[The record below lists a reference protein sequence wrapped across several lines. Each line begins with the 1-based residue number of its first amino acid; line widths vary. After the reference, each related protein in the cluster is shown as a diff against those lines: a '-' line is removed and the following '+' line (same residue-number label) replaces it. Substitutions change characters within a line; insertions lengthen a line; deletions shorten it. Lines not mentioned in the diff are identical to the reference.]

1 MAVRT
6 PDSGF
11 ENLERRYESVA
22 RLVPYLLLVVPFIPY
37 VLSQA
42 PSAGAIGITAG
53 VAVAAGAWVAWM
65 VVLHPGPPRRPWQ
78 GYVYVA
84 GLLVFIAVLTF
95 RSPWFAFF
103 TWIGFLH
110 AGQYL
115 AGAWRWIG
123 CAVVAFFIG
132 MAQSGGFH
140 RPTVALVAIWVLLAG
155 VDMVLIGVFTM
166 LGVKTEEQNKARK
179 QMIAELAEANH
190 RLEQMI
196 AENTGLQAQLL
207 TQAREAGAGDER
219 QRMAREI
226 HDTIAQGLTGIV
238 TQLEAAQQTSND
250 AERERRIDNAKRL
263 ARHSLAE
270 ARRSVQAL
278 RPQALEDSRL
288 PEALADEV
296 ARWSVTSGVTGD
308 VETTGEARALH
319 PEVEVTLLRVAQ
331 EALANVAK
339 HAGASRAGVTLS
351 YMEDVVSLDVRD
363 DGAGFAV
370 TERNGHLAGE
380 TPAAGG
386 FGLIAM
392 RQRVSRLA
400 GQLEIES
407 EPGAGTA
414 VSASLPAIPLG
425 EVRVSQTIRLLI
437 ADDHPVVR
445 DGLRGIFEASG
456 EFEVAGEAANG
467 REAVDRAAA
476 LHPDVV
482 LMDLRMPVLDGVSAI
497 KLLAEKGIGAR
508 VLVLTTFDTDTD
520 VVPAIEA
527 GATGYL
533 LKDSPPDELLRGVRA
548 AARGEAV
555 LSPSVATRLLG
566 QVRQPA
572 REPLSQREL
581 DILGLIA
588 QGCSNREAA
597 ARLFISEATVKT
609 HVLHIYAK
617 LGVNDRAAAVATG
630 FERGLLPRP

>member
-1 MAVRT
+1 MTVRT

-22 RLVPYLLLVVPFIPY
+22 RLVPYLLLVVPLIPY

-42 PSAGAIGITAG
+42 PSAGAFGITVG
-53 VAVAAGAWVAWM
+53 VAAAAGAWVAWM

-78 GYVYVA
+78 GYVYFA

-115 AGAWRWIG
+115 TGAWRWVG
-123 CAVVAFFIG
+123 CAVVAVFIA
-132 MAQSGGFH
+132 MAQAGGFH
-140 RPTVALVAIWVLLAG
+140 RPTVSLVVIWVLLAG
-155 VDMVLIGVFTM
+155 VDVVLIGVFTM
-166 LGVKTEEQNKARK
+166 LGVKVGEQNEARK
-179 QMIAELAEANH
+179 HMIAELAEANH
-190 RLEQMI
+190 RLEEMI

-263 ARHSLAE
+263 ARDSLAE

-278 RPQALEDSRL
+278 RPQALENSRL

-296 ARWSVTSGVTGD
+296 ARWSATSGVAGE

-339 HAGASRAGVTLS
+339 HAERLSRRGHAVLHGGRGEPGRARRRRRVHRGPEPRQAGPTGTS
-351 YMEDVVSLDVRD
+351 QE
-363 DGAGFAV
+363 
-370 TERNGHLAGE
+370 N
-380 TPAAGG
+380 PAAGG

-392 RQRVSRLA
+392 RQRVGRLA

-425 EVRVSQTIRLLI
+425 PSPQAT
-437 ADDHPVVR
+437 
-445 DGLRGIFEASG
+445 
-456 EFEVAGEAANG
+456 
-467 REAVDRAAA
+467 
-476 LHPDVV
+476 
-482 LMDLRMPVLDGVSAI
+482 
-497 KLLAEKGIGAR
+497 KAE
-508 VLVLTTFDTDTD
+508 
-520 VVPAIEA
+520 E
-527 GATGYL
+527 
-533 LKDSPPDELLRGVRA
+533 
-548 AARGEAV
+548 
-555 LSPSVATRLLG
+555 
-566 QVRQPA
+566 
-572 REPLSQREL
+572 
-581 DILGLIA
+581 
-588 QGCSNREAA
+588 SN
-597 ARLFISEATVKT
+597 
-609 HVLHIYAK
+609 
-617 LGVNDRAAAVATG
+617 
-630 FERGLLPRP
+630 

>member
-1 MAVRT
+1 MSAVTVRT

-11 ENLERRYESVA
+11 ESLERRYESMM
-22 RLVPYLLLVVPFIPY
+22 RLTPYLLLTVPLLPY
-37 VLSQA
+37 LLSQS
-42 PSAGAIGITAG
+42 PDAGAVGITAG
-53 VAVAAGAWVAWM
+53 VIAAAAAWVFWM
-65 VVLHPGPPRRPWQ
+65 VTLHPDQVERPWKMRL
-78 GYVYVA
+78 YVA
-84 GLLVFIAVLTF
+84 GLIAFIGLLTA
-95 RSPWFAFF
+95 RSPWYGFF

-110 AGQYL
+110 AFRYL
-115 AGAWRWIG
+115 TGWWRWAACG
-123 CAVVAFFIG
+123 AVALIFSVD
-132 MAQSGGFH
+132 QTGGFH
-140 RPTVALVAIWVLLAG
+140 RPTPSLVAIWLLVAC
-155 VDMVLIGVFTM
+155 VDVGLVGLFTM
-166 LGVKTEEQNKARK
+166 LGARSEEQNQARK
-179 QMIAELAEANH
+179 GMIAELAEANH
-190 RLEQMI
+190 RLEEMI

-339 HAGASRAGVTLS
+339 HAAASRAGVTLS

-400 GQLEIES
+400 GRLEIES

-425 EVRVSQTIRLLI
+425 E
-437 ADDHPVVR
+437 
-445 DGLRGIFEASG
+445 
-456 EFEVAGEAANG
+456 
-467 REAVDRAAA
+467 
-476 LHPDVV
+476 
-482 LMDLRMPVLDGVSAI
+482 
-497 KLLAEKGIGAR
+497 
-508 VLVLTTFDTDTD
+508 
-520 VVPAIEA
+520 
-527 GATGYL
+527 
-533 LKDSPPDELLRGVRA
+533 
-548 AARGEAV
+548 
-555 LSPSVATRLLG
+555 
-566 QVRQPA
+566 
-572 REPLSQREL
+572 
-581 DILGLIA
+581 
-588 QGCSNREAA
+588 
-597 ARLFISEATVKT
+597 SE
-609 HVLHIYAK
+609 
-617 LGVNDRAAAVATG
+617 
-630 FERGLLPRP
+630 